1 MGQKMHFVVRGRR
14 KRDTIIFIPMSLQC
28 ERGVRTFK
36 VYSSQRERERLADI
50 KDPQHQK
57 DHPRWREAPTR
68 EWIQDETL
76 SITSANF
83 CLLWEFHTV

>member
-1 MGQKMHFVVRGRR
+1 MKGESELSKSTLVR
-14 KRDTIIFIPMSLQC
+14 
-28 ERGVRTFK
+28 E
-36 VYSSQRERERLADI
+36 RERERLADI